1 MPGER
6 QVVKLKVERLAP
18 EGEAIARAQGSSR
31 VVFVPYGAPGDEL
44 EAEIVSAKG
53 TYARAKI
60 LRVAA
65 AGPDRV
71 EPACAIHFRPGSAGL
86 FCGGC
91 DWQHLNYP
99 AQLKYK
105 RGIVEDCLRRIGK
118 ISGAEVLPTLA
129 SPYIWGYRNKVQSP
143 FGRDGKGEI
152 IAGFYAPQSHQIAD
166 FSACPV
172 QPDLA
177 VRLALRAKALA
188 RRLNWKVYDEK
199 NGQGWLRHFFA
210 RTNSQG
216 QALIALVARASEFPD
231 QDLFID
237 EMRAGTPE
245 LASIYLNVQPEKTSV
260 VLGPRWARLWGVP
273 RIEEQV
279 GKFSF
284 SASPGAFLQVNTPAA
299 EILYAAARSA
309 LTEGA
314 PRFDRVLDLYC
325 GVGTLAA
332 WLAEAAEKIIGVEE
346 NADAVEDAWA
356 NARRNGIKNARFMAG
371 RVESVLHRLSAELS
385 GACAAVVDPPR
396 QGLLPGALRALSH
409 RAFERVVYVS
419 CNPATFAR
427 DAGLLSRAGYRL
439 ERVQPV
445 DLFPQTSHVEL
456 VGLLR
461 RQNRGF

>member
-6 QVVKLKVERLAP
+6 QVLRLKVERLAP
-18 EGEAIARAQGSSR
+18 EGEAIARAQDSAR

-44 EAEIVSAKG
+44 EAEIVSTKG

-60 LRVAA
+60 MRVVAP
-65 AGPDRV
+65 GPNRV
-71 EPACAIHFRPGSAGL
+71 DPDCPIHFRAGSAGL

-91 DWQHLNYP
+91 DWQHLRYP
-99 AQLKYK
+99 AQLEYK
-105 RGIVEDCLRRIGK
+105 RGIIEDCLRRIGK
-118 ISGAEVLPTLA
+118 ISGAKVLPTLA
-129 SPYIWGYRNKVQSP
+129 SPHIWGYRNKVQIP
-143 FGRDGKGEI
+143 FGLNGKGEI

-177 VRLALRAKALA
+177 VRLALKAKALA
-188 RRLNWKVYDEK
+188 RRLNWQVYDEK
-199 NGQGWLRHFFA
+199 SGQGWLRHFFA
-210 RTNSQG
+210 RTNAQG
-216 QALIALVARASEFPD
+216 QALIALVVRSAEFPD
-231 QDLFID
+231 EDRFVE

-260 VLGPRWARLWGVP
+260 VLGPRWTRLWGVP
-273 RIEEQV
+273 RIEERV

-299 EILYAAARSA
+299 EILYAAAREA

-325 GVGTLAA
+325 GVGTLTT
-332 WLAEAAEKIIGVEE
+332 WLADAADKIVGVEE
-346 NADAVEDAWA
+346 NPEAVQDAWT
-356 NARRNGIKNARFMAG
+356 NARQNGIKNARFVAG
-371 RVESVLHRLSAELS
+371 RVESVLHQLSAELS

-427 DAGLLSRAGYRL
+427 DAGLLSRAGYKL

-461 RQNRGF
+461 RSRRGI